1 MSTSSSPQKQRGG
14 FGLGFV
20 VGLLVGL
27 VVALGVALY
36 VTKAPVPF
44 VDKVPQRPAIDE
56 KAEAEKNK
64 NWDPNAGLA
73 SKVPRPNTPAEGG
86 EDTTAPAPGSSA
98 GTATGAVPGAA
109 GGTTPAPVL
118 DAKPSPVTAADKVAP
133 IVEKLPAQSDTKA
146 PGSAKAGPD
155 PLVYFIQA
163 GAFQRADEA
172 EAQRAK
178 LAMLGL
184 EARVVD
190 REQSGRMV
198 HRVRLGPFDKIK
210 DAEALRDKLNA
221 QNIEAALV
229 RVERSTS
236 P

>member
-1 MSTSSSPQKQRGG
+1 MSAPSSSQQKQRGG

-73 SKVPRPNTPAEGG
+73 SKVPRPVTPAQEGEG
-86 EDTTAPAPGSSA
+86 TPSA
-98 GTATGAVPGAA
+98 ETGTSAAPGAA
-109 GGTTPAPVL
+109 PVSE
-118 DAKPSPVTAADKVAP
+118 AKPSPVTAADKTAP
-133 IVEKLPAQSDTKA
+133 IVEKLPPSAEAKA
-146 PGSAKAGPD
+146 SGPAKAGQD

-190 REQSGRMV
+190 REQSGRMI

-229 RVERSTS
+229 RVERSTT